1 MKQLDIDTYSL
12 NEYKRL
18 CDLFSEIWPADIAL
32 LSLST
37 LNALYIP
44 DKLSKLIGVSNE
56 DLNKDQSEIFTK
68 ILHPKELN
76 IIKQA
81 HIKTLEFYTKLY
93 KSNSQIPYV
102 DARYYLK
109 LKTKEGEFK
118 NFSTFIHPIFHSGS
132 KFPNACFALLT
143 PNTKLGFERFSISFH
158 NKDKKLYYSSIS
170 NKYVQKENLELKE
183 VENEILRLTAKGFG
197 ETKIAKELDIK
208 LDLVRYYKKN
218 IYKKFHVSNMS
229 EAVYTALNNK
239 LI

>member
-1 MKQLDIDTYSL
+1 MPLNIETAPI

-18 CDLFSEIWPADIAL
+18 CDLFSELWSADIAL

-37 LNALYIP
+37 LKALYIP
-44 DKLSKLIGVSNE
+44 DKLSQLIDISNE
-56 DLNKDQSEIFTK
+56 DLSKGQSKTFTK

-76 IIKQA
+76 IIKKA

-93 KSNSQIPYV
+93 KSNSRIPYV
-102 DARYYLK
+102 DAKYYLK
-109 LKTKEGEFK
+109 LKTKDGKFK
-118 NFSTFIHPIFHSGS
+118 NFSALIHPIFHSDS
-132 KFPNACFALLT
+132 KFPYACFALLT
-143 PNTKLGFERFSISFH
+143 PTAKLGIERFSISVH
-158 NKDKKLYYSSIS
+158 NKDKTLYYSSIS
-170 NKYVQKENLELKE
+170 DKYVQKENLELKE

-229 EAVYTALNNK
+229 EAVFTALNNN

>member
-1 MKQLDIDTYSL
+1 MPLDIETSPT

-18 CDLFSEIWPADIAL
+18 CDLFSELWSADIAL

-37 LNALYIP
+37 LKALYIP
-44 DKLSKLIGVSNE
+44 DNLSQLLGVSNE
-56 DLNKDQSEIFTK
+56 DLSKDHAEIFTR
-68 ILHPKELN
+68 ILHPKELS

-81 HIKTLEFYTKLY
+81 HIKTLEFYAKLY
-93 KSNSQIPYV
+93 KSNSRIPYV
-102 DARYYLK
+102 DAKYYLK
-109 LKTKEGEFK
+109 IKTKDGEFK
-118 NFSTFIHPIFHSGS
+118 NFSVLIHPIFHSGA
-132 KFPNACFALLT
+132 KFPLACFALLT

-170 NKYVQKENLELKE
+170 DKYVQKENLELKE

-229 EAVYTALNNK
+229 EAVFTALNNN